1 MKVIL
6 IKDVPGLGKAYDE
19 KNVASGYGRN
29 FLLARGLAKQASPS
43 ILAEINKMKS
53 KTDAEKKVR
62 EDLLAK
68 NIEDLKEIK
77 ITMKEKANELGH
89 LFAGIHK
96 EEIVEAVK
104 KQTHLD
110 IVPDF
115 IDMDAP
121 IKEVGEHLIKVVAN
135 DKKAEFILIVEAV

>member
-19 KNVASGYGRN
+19 KIVTHGYGRN

-43 ILAEINKMKS
+43 ILIGINKRKAVVE
-53 KTDAEKKVR
+53 AERKVQ
-62 EDLLAK
+62 EDLIAK
-68 NIEDLKEIK
+68 NIDDLKEIK
-77 ITMKEKANELGH
+77 ITIKEKANEQGH

-96 EEIVEAVK
+96 EEIAEEIK

-110 IVPDF
+110 IAPDF
-115 IDMDAP
+115 IDLETH
-121 IKEVGEHLIKVVAN
+121 IKEVGEHPIKVSVN
-135 DKKAEFILIVEAV
+135 GKNAEFLLIVEAA